1 MDAYYRQKGGFFV
14 KSITEGISFQYNKN
28 KKVSLGISQLIESI
42 ICDALYQKGIAYDH
56 C

>member
-1 MDAYYRQKGGFFV
+1 MGSLDN
-14 KSITEGISFQYNKN
+14 TGI

-42 ICDALYQKGIAYDH
+42 ICDALYQKGVAYDH